1 MSEDLSSRAWQE
13 DKTPF
18 HCEGH
23 QTSEQIIQRGCVV
36 SILGHSQALSGQSP
50 ERPVITLQVVLLWA
64 RTWTWDT
71 LRFLPKLVILRC
83 NLLPVSPWWR
93 WGINTNVED
102 VPAVPSVGLRRWKE
116 RWQCL
121 YIKNF
126 FISSIFAVQSHPV

>member
-50 ERPVITLQVVLLWA
+50 ERPVITLQVVLL
-64 RTWTWDT
+64 
-71 LRFLPKLVILRC
+71 
-83 NLLPVSPWWR
+83 
-93 WGINTNVED
+93 
-102 VPAVPSVGLRRWKE
+102 
-116 RWQCL
+116 
-121 YIKNF
+121 
-126 FISSIFAVQSHPV
+126 